1 MKYIL
6 KLITFDF
13 MDNNLQIS
21 SLTKKLNVV
30 DNNVLNL
37 QKMSKEILG
46 SVDQV
51 FVPTLR
57 IYFTTNT
64 FLGRRLELW

>member
-1 MKYIL
+1 
-6 KLITFDF
+6 